1 MSRYRWALTGLAGLV
16 VAAVLL
22 TGLLRSAPPSAATG
36 NGNAALIPTE
46 QRMNAAEFTGLDG
59 WINSQ
64 PLAVNN
70 LRGKVVLVDFW
81 TFSCVNCVRT
91 IPHLQ
96 HLEQTYANR
105 GLVIVGMHS
114 PEFDF
119 EKQRSNVAAA
129 VQRFGVTWPVALDSQ
144 MNTWNAYGNQYW
156 PAEYLIDQSG
166 RIAYTHFG
174 EGEYD
179 VTESAIAALLGIS
192 AKPTPVAATPD
203 LSSQTPELYAGSD
216 NGRGQLGNGQSY
228 GAIGAAVNYGNPE
241 TTTDADRIVLGGTW
255 ADQGQYL
262 VSKSAGHVLL
272 NFSARDVYI
281 VAGPESGTIHAT
293 VTVDGNPI
301 SPQRRGPDLRASGLE
316 VTSQQ
321 LYHVLQGE
329 GGDRRLIDVAVPAGF
344 RLYTFTFG

>member
-16 VAAVLL
+16 VAAILV
-22 TGLLRSAPPSAATG
+22 TGLLRAAPPSAATG
-36 NGNAALIPTE
+36 SGNAALIPTD
-46 QRMNAAEFTGLDG
+46 QRMGAAEFTGLDG
-59 WINSQ
+59 WLNSR
-64 PLAVNN
+64 PLTVNG
-70 LRGKVVLVDFW
+70 LHGKVVLVDFW

-96 HLEQTYANR
+96 HLQQTYGSR
-105 GLVIVGMHS
+105 GLVIVGVHS

-119 EKQRSNVAAA
+119 EKQRSNVVAA
-129 VQRFGVTWPVALDSQ
+129 VQRFGVTWPVALDSE

-156 PAEYLIDQSG
+156 PAEYLLDQSG
-166 RIAYTHFG
+166 RVAYVHDG
-174 EGEYD
+174 EGDYD
-179 VTESAIAALLGIS
+179 VTESAIAALLGINAS
-192 AKPTPVAATPD
+192 PTPVAATPD
-203 LSSQTPELYAGSD
+203 LSAETPELYAGSD
-216 NGRGQLGNGQSY
+216 SGRGQLGDGENY
-228 GAIGAAVNYGNPE
+228 GSIGTAVNYGSVD

-262 VSKSAGHVLL
+262 VSKSAAHVLL
-272 NFSARDVYI
+272 NFAARDVYL
-281 VAGPESGTIHAT
+281 VAGPDSGSVHAT
-293 VTVDGNPI
+293 ITVDGNPV
-301 SPQRRGPDLRASGLE
+301 SPQQRGPDLGASGLE